1 MFNKFRLIT
10 KTKLNLH
17 QNKLKT
23 LIIFNTKINQITVYV
38 CSRYVR
44 QGVLYGLGML
54 IAATPA
60 HTLLGELSTDLMEGV
75 AWMKEV
81 LSEDADGQSRMLA
94 GHALTLLNAAMK
106 ES

>member
-1 MFNKFRLIT
+1 MHYCVSDRPKFENG
-10 KTKLNLH
+10 K
-17 QNKLKT
+17 
-23 LIIFNTKINQITVYV
+23 QIKPVEIQCMYV
-38 CSRYVR
+38 CFRYVR

-60 HTLLGELSTDLMEGV
+60 HTLLGELSTGLMEGV

-81 LSEDADGQSRMLA
+81 LSEDADEQSRMLA
-94 GHALTLLNAAMK
+94 GHALTLLNTAMK

>member
-1 MFNKFRLIT
+1 
-10 KTKLNLH
+10 
-17 QNKLKT
+17 
-23 LIIFNTKINQITVYV
+23 
-38 CSRYVR
+38 
-44 QGVLYGLGML
+44 ML

-60 HTLLGELSTDLMEGV
+60 HTLLGELSTGLMEGV

-81 LSEDADGQSRMLA
+81 LSEDADEQSRMLA